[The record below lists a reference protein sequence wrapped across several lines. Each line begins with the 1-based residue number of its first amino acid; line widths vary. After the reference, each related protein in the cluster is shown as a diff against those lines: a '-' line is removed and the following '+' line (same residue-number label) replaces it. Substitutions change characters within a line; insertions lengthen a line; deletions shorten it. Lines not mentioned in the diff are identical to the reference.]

1 MIVKS
6 RADFYEERHPV
17 PEDVLLLIEVS
28 DRTIGYDR
36 RVKLPLYA
44 LHRVPEV
51 WIVDLDRGIIRVHRD
66 PTPDGYR
73 VVRTRRRGDRL
84 GPAAFPDIV
93 VRRRRYPRLTRD
105 PAGPQGSSW
114 FFSAT
119 NRATS
124 AADVAALTSIRRPKG
139 S

>member
-1 MIVKS
+1 MNRLTRLFVIALGDMAIVTVQNPLRLNGRSEPVPDVMIVKS

-28 DRTIGYDR
+28 DSTIGYDR

-84 GPAAFPDIV
+84 GPAAFPDLVFAVDDI
-93 VRRRRYPRLTRD
+93 L
-105 PAGPQGSSW
+105 G
-114 FFSAT
+114 
-119 NRATS
+119 
-124 AADVAALTSIRRPKG
+124 
-139 S
+139 